1 MPGLTP
7 GEEAVMIRHDLGL
20 SPGDIASELKISPAR
35 ARVII
40 QTYDDDPQQDV
51 RREEAIRRKTRRFG
65 HLIKLAGGHR

>member
-7 GEEAVMIRHDLGL
+7 GEEAVMSRFDRGM
-20 SPGDIASELKISPAR
+20 SPRDIASELKISAER
-35 ARVII
+35 ARIII
-40 QTYDDDPQQDV
+40 QTYDDGPQQDV

>member
-7 GEEAVMIRHDLGL
+7 GEEAVMCRHDMGL
-20 SPGDIASELKISPAR
+20 SPAVIASELKISPER
-35 ARVII
+35 ARIII